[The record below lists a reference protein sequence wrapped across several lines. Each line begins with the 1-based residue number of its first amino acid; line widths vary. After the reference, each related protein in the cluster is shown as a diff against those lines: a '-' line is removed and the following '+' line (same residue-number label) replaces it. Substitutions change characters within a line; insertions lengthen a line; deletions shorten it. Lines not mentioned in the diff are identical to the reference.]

1 MKIKIKCPVCDLEII
16 KEKNYYKCNNN
27 HIYDIAKSNY
37 INLHL
42 SQYKKSS
49 NPGDSKEMMRS
60 RKYFLDNGYYKMLS
74 RYLIKY
80 IESISVESNAKVLD
94 LGCGE
99 GYYLNE
105 LEKYFINNRIEKFI
119 FTGIDISKEAIL
131 LASKRKLK
139 SNLVVASANQLPFF
153 DKTLDIVYSI
163 FSPVFE
169 QEILRVMKKDGIC
182 IVVGPGEDHL
192 LELATYVYD
201 KVLPHKGN
209 HQILDNSNY
218 FKLKE
223 EVEIKEY
230 INVIGSDI
238 LNLLKMTPYYWQIN
252 ESKKSKLLT
261 LDNLKVKIHF
271 SVKIYKI
278 LNCKGN

>member
-1 MKIKIKCPVCDLEII
+1 MKINVKCPVCDLEIV
-16 KEKNYYKCNNN
+16 KEKKSYKCDNN
-27 HIYDIAKSNY
+27 HIYDISKSNY

-49 NPGDSKEMMRS
+49 NPGDSKEMMKS
-60 RKYFLDNGYYKMLS
+60 RKSFLDNGYYEILS
-74 RYLIKY
+74 KYLIKY
-80 IESISVESNAKVLD
+80 IESISLESNSKILD

-105 LEKYFINNRIEKFI
+105 VEKYFINNRMEKFVL
-119 FTGIDISKEAIL
+119 TGIDISKEAIL

-139 SNLVVASANQLPFF
+139 SNLIVASANQLPFF
-153 DKTLDIVYSI
+153 DKSFDIVYSI

-169 QEILRVMKKDGIC
+169 QEILRVMKEDGIC
-182 IVVGPGEDHL
+182 IVIGPGEEHL
-192 LELATYVYD
+192 LELASYVYD

-209 HQILDNSNY
+209 HQVLDNSND
-218 FKLKE
+218 FRLE
-223 EVEIKEY
+223 EEIEIKEY
-230 INVIGSDI
+230 INIIGSNI

-252 ESKKSKLLT
+252 ESKKSKLLN

-271 SVKIYKI
+271 SIKTYKI
-278 LNCKGN
+278 LNT

>member
-1 MKIKIKCPVCDLEII
+1 LKINVKCPVCDLEIV
-16 KEKNYYKCNNN
+16 KEKKSYKCDNN
-27 HIYDIAKSNY
+27 HIYDISKSNY

-49 NPGDSKEMMRS
+49 NPGDSKEMMKS
-60 RKYFLDNGYYKMLS
+60 RKSFLDNGYYEILS
-74 RYLIKY
+74 KYLIKY
-80 IESISVESNAKVLD
+80 IESISLESNSKILD

-105 LEKYFINNRIEKFI
+105 VEKYFINNRMEKFVL
-119 FTGIDISKEAIL
+119 TGIDISKEAIL

-139 SNLVVASANQLPFF
+139 SNLIVASANQLPFF
-153 DKTLDIVYSI
+153 DKSFDIVYSI

-169 QEILRVMKKDGIC
+169 QEILRVMKEDGIC
-182 IVVGPGEDHL
+182 IVIGPGEEHL
-192 LELATYVYD
+192 LELASYVYD

-209 HQILDNSNY
+209 HQVLDNSND
-218 FKLKE
+218 FRLE
-223 EVEIKEY
+223 EEIEIKEY
-230 INVIGSDI
+230 INIIGSNI

-252 ESKKSKLLT
+252 ESKKSKLLN

-271 SVKIYKI
+271 SIKTYKI
-278 LNCKGN
+278 LNT